1 MPPILRLSDIHKSF
15 GQHEVLK
22 GIDLDVS
29 EGEVIVILG
38 SSGSGKSTLLRCI
51 NHMEMPTRGH
61 IEFDGQ
67 RLDEDKDVY
76 RIREKNLRK
85 LRRQIGMVFQQF
97 NLFPHMTAL
106 ENVMEGPR
114 QVLGLSRGDARE
126 RALAL
131 LNKVGLAGR
140 ETMYPSRLSGG
151 QQQRVAIA
159 RSLAMEPKIMLFD
172 EVTSSLDPE
181 LVGEVLKTM
190 RELAEEGM
198 TMLVVTH
205 EIGFAYAVA
214 DRVVF
219 VHEGKIL
226 EQGPPREILVSP
238 KSERLAQFLGVFRE
252 FRLPDEI

>member
-1 MPPILRLSDIHKSF
+1 MPVILRLSDIHKSF

-29 EGEVIVILG
+29 EREVIVILG

-51 NHMEMPTRGH
+51 NHMEMPSSGH
-61 IEFDGQ
+61 IELEGQ
-67 RLDEDKDVY
+67 RLDEGKDVY

-114 QVLGLSRGDARE
+114 QVLGLSRVDAQE
-126 RALAL
+126 RASAL

-140 ETMYPSRLSGG
+140 EDVYPSRLSGG

-219 VHEGKIL
+219 VHDGKIL

>member
-1 MPPILRLSDIHKSF
+1 MSPILRLSDIHKSF

-67 RLDEDKDVY
+67 RLDEGKDVY

-114 QVLGLSRGDARE
+114 QVLGLSRADARE

-140 ETMYPSRLSGG
+140 EDDVPFTSLGRTTAKGCDRP
-151 QQQRVAIA
+151 VAGDGTQDHA
-159 RSLAMEPKIMLFD
+159 FRR
-172 EVTSSLDPE
+172 
-181 LVGEVLKTM
+181 GH
-190 RELAEEGM
+190 
-198 TMLVVTH
+198 VV
-205 EIGFAYAVA
+205 
-214 DRVVF
+214 
-219 VHEGKIL
+219 
-226 EQGPPREILVSP
+226 P
-238 KSERLAQFLGVFRE
+238 
-252 FRLPDEI
+252 